1 MTPGCTCDPFLGS
14 MHINAVAAPRLPAC
28 LPAPAASCSS
38 SLLPAGRTPPP
49 PPSAARSASRQGQAA
64 SWPCPHLPQAGP
76 AADPSFRPVCVPFSG
91 MPLPAL
97 HALCA
102 RTDRADAA
110 CAADLARGF
119 IAKAAPLA
127 CGKKKLQGLQSVA
140 AWRQGKPLAATAM
153 CYLASIV
160 VEGDIHMGVV
170 ILTAG
175 GGRGEEFLLLG
186 VVAIDK
192 SKCKMTLLLLPLIP
206 CMNKLRASSSRQP
219 YRQ

>member
-110 CAADLARGF
+110 QQLISLGVLLQKLRPWPVEK
-119 IAKAAPLA
+119 KATGATVSS
-127 CGKKKLQGLQSVA
+127 GVA
-140 AWRQGKPLAATAM
+140 ARQTPR
-153 CYLASIV
+153 CYCYVLSSIDR
-160 VEGDIHMGVV
+160 GGRRYPY
-170 ILTAG
+170 G
-175 GGRGEEFLLLG
+175 GGDTNGRRRPGRGIFT
-186 VVAIDK
+186 AW
-192 SKCKMTLLLLPLIP
+192 
-206 CMNKLRASSSRQP
+206 SRRD
-219 YRQ
+219 RQVKV